1 MDEFKLIT
9 ENSGKGLGVNTDL
22 NLIFGLHIISFSIVV
37 DLLTYE
43 TNALIFPWSRILAC
57 IT

>member
-1 MDEFKLIT
+1 MDEFILIT

-22 NLIFGLHIISFSIVV
+22 NLIFGLRIISFSIVV

-43 TNALIFPWSRILAC
+43 INALIFPWSRILAC